1 MRYSFENINPL
12 DYKPRLIIWEVSCN
26 CFKNKTGVEPFT
38 TKESFAVL
46 DSIAELS
53 RPIVVLAS
61 NYEGNPPCDPLDRP
75 DIIDIILYGNSIG
88 LKMIVETTGD
98 KLNKDFRNVL
108 RTIGTKS
115 IRILVN
121 NKIKESIEHGFE
133 QSEEFLALQKL
144 LTEVKHDGFE
154 IQLGLPI
161 NKFDEREIAYEID
174 FAVRKNARGI
184 YFHLVNSDIKSKK
197 KKDINQFDKEA
208 VIMWIAR
215 QKRLLP
221 DEMYFSPQCVRYGIK
236 HIEDEDHDV
245 KESCN
250 NERSR
255 IGHWCLGGKTFAFI
269 SATGKVQICSALKNE
284 CGNLRNANFSFSKI
298 WHNSDIFNWVRCN
311 NFTCS
316 QVQKTVDEPI
326 PKRRNYTQILEHLEH

>member
-1 MRYSFENINPL
+1 MRYSFDNINPL
-12 DYKPRLIIWEVSCN
+12 DYKPRLIIWEVSCPGY
-26 CFKNKTGVEPFT
+26 KNKTIAKPFT
-38 TKESFAVL
+38 TKECFAVL

-121 NKIKESIEHGFE
+121 NKIKESIEHCFE

-144 LTEVKHDGFE
+144 LAEVKQDGFE

-161 NKFDEREIAYEID
+161 NKFDEREIAYGID

-184 YFHLVNSDIKSKK
+184 YFHLLNSD
-197 KKDINQFDKEA
+197 DKEA
-208 VIMWIAR
+208 VIMWVAK

-269 SATGKVQICSALKNE
+269 SVTGKVQICSSLKNE
-284 CGNLRNANFSFSKI
+284 CGNLHNTNFSFSKI
-298 WHNSDIFNWVRCN
+298 WNNSDIFNWIRSK
-311 NFTCS
+311 NFTCAQS
-316 QVQKTVDEPI
+316 QKTIDEPI
-326 PKRRNYTQILEHLEH
+326 PKNRNYTQLLEHLEH

>member
-1 MRYSFENINPL
+1 MRYSFDNINPL
-12 DYKPRLIIWEVSCN
+12 DYKPRLIIWEVSCT
-26 CFKNKTGVEPFT
+26 CYKNKIAVKPFT

-53 RPIVVLAS
+53 KPIVVLAS
-61 NYEGNPPCDPLDRP
+61 NYGGNPPCDPLDRP

-98 KLNKDFRNVL
+98 KLNKDFRNIL

-121 NKIKESIEHGFE
+121 NKVKEGIEHGFE
-133 QSEEFLALQKL
+133 HSEKFLALQKL
-144 LTEVKHDGFE
+144 IAEVKQDGFE

-161 NKFDEREIAYEID
+161 NKFNEREIAYGID

-184 YFHLVNSDIKSKK
+184 YFHLLNSD
-197 KKDINQFDKEA
+197 DKEA
-208 VIMWIAR
+208 VIMWIAK

-269 SATGKVQICSALKNE
+269 SATGQVQICSGLKKE
-284 CGNLRNANFSFSKI
+284 CGNLHNTNFSFSKI
-298 WHNSDIFNWVRCN
+298 WNNSDIFNWIRSK
-311 NFTCS
+311 NFTCP
-316 QVQKTVDEPI
+316 QVQKAVDEPI
-326 PKRRNYTQILEHLEH
+326 PKVKHYTQLFEHLEQ

>member
-1 MRYSFENINPL
+1 MPYSFENINPL
-12 DYKPRLIIWEVSCN
+12 NYKPRLIIWEVSCN
-26 CFKNKTGVEPFT
+26 CFNNKTDIKPLT
-38 TKESFAVL
+38 TKESFTVL

-61 NYEGNPPCDPLDRP
+61 NYQGNPPCDPLDRA

-98 KLNKDFRNVL
+98 KLNKDFRNIL

-115 IRILVN
+115 IRILVH

-133 QSEEFLALQKL
+133 QSEKFLALQKL
-144 LTEVKHDGFE
+144 LAEVKEDGFE

-161 NKFDEREIAYEID
+161 NKFDEREISFGID
-174 FAVRKNARGI
+174 FAVRKNAKGV
-184 YFHLVNSDIKSKK
+184 YFHLLYSDAKSKK
-197 KKDINQFDKEA
+197 KKDINQFDKEDI
-208 VIMWIAR
+208 IMWIAK

-221 DEMYFSPQCVRYGIK
+221 DDMYFSPQCVRYGIK
-236 HIEDEDHDV
+236 HVEDEDHNA
-245 KESCN
+245 EETCH
-250 NERSR
+250 NEKSR

-269 SATGKVQICSALKNE
+269 SATGSVQICSALKNE
-284 CGNLRNANFSFSKI
+284 CGNLHDTNFSFSKI
-298 WHNSDIFNWVRCN
+298 WNNSDIFNWVRCN

-316 QVQKTVDEPI
+316 QVQKTIDEPI
-326 PKRRNYTQILEHLEH
+326 PKRRNYIQILEHHEH